1 MEIRDYRPDDCAAL
15 AALFYDTVHTVNAR
29 DYTSEQLDAWAD
41 GAVNLEEWNRS
52 LCTHDTA
59 VALEEGQIV
68 GFGDM
73 DADGLLDR
81 LFVHRDFQR
90 RGIAGAICDRL
101 ERAATVDRAVVAA
114 SITAKPFFERR
125 GYRLLRW
132 QTVFRRGVALTNCVM
147 EKRLAR

>member
-15 AALFYDTVHTVNAR
+15 AALFYDTVHTVNAG

-52 LCTHDTA
+52 LCAHDTA